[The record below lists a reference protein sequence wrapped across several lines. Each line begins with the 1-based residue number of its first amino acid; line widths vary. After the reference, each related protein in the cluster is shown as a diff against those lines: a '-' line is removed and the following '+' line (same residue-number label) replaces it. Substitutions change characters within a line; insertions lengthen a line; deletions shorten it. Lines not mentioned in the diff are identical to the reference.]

1 MLTSPS
7 YRPPAAMEPTP
18 TVDSSGSS
26 VEGEVDFDLVGLEDL
41 GGLEVDVEAE
51 LGVVEEGA
59 GPEGRGRGR
68 EGRRLRLWLR
78 R

>member
-1 MLTSPS
+1 
-7 YRPPAAMEPTP
+7 MEPTP

-59 GPEGRGRGR
+59 GTEG
-68 EGRRLRLWLR
+68 EGEMEGGAEASVMAS
-78 R
+78 